1 MEEDVKED
9 KKKMNDDDDSDY
21 VSKDED
27 WEEFMKT
34 RIRTRIPKDHGLKGE
49 LKREFLYICL
59 SIIGVIF
66 FIVVM
71 YFLLALRY

>member
-9 KKKMNDDDDSDY
+9 KKKMNDDDDGDY
-21 VSKDED
+21 FNDED
-27 WEEFMKT
+27 WEDFMKT
-34 RIRTRIPKDHGLKGE
+34 RIRTRIPKDHGLISG

-59 SIIGVIF
+59 SVIGFILL
-66 FIVVM
+66 IVVV